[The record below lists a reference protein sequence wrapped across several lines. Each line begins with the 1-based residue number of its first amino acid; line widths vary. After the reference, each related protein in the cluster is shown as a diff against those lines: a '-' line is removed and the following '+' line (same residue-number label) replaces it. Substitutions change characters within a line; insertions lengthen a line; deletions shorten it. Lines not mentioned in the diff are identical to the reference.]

1 MKILFMNN
9 FFVDE
14 YKKYKRL
21 SDIGVP
27 FLQFKPKMIA
37 EGLDPA
43 VLEVLFFLLAF
54 IIKYFFRNILSF
66 LSNKNFFFN

>member
-9 FFVDE
+9 FLADE

-21 SDIGVP
+21 ADIGVP

-37 EGLDPA
+37 EGLDPS
-43 VLEVLFFLLAF
+43 VLEVLFFKF
-54 IIKYFFRNILSF
+54 PFMTKTFFRNFSSF
-66 LSNKNFFFN
+66 PNNKKNFN